1 MKFPQF
7 NNSRIKNIAFTV
19 LLLVALVILYQF
31 AAHRPAQWDMTQN
44 ASNSL
49 TESSVNV
56 LNQLHGE
63 IKLTMYVTGQ
73 DANLGDMHRITRD
86 FVALYQ
92 HYKPDISLTF
102 IDPVK
107 QPEEARKVNIHA
119 NGEMLIA
126 YDGKREHLTML
137 NEQAFTSVLLR
148 LAHTKNQMIMY
159 LDGHGERNPVG
170 IANHD
175 LGEFG
180 NRLKQNGFH
189 LNSLN
194 LALAQ
199 DVPDNASMLIIT
211 QPQIDLLPGEIDKL
225 LRYVDNGG
233 NLLWL
238 LDAEPMHGLERLA
251 EKLNLILT
259 PGIVI
264 DPAAEE
270 MNTPVTWALG
280 AGYPPHAI
288 TQNFNLITAFPFA
301 RAIAWDESTAW
312 HYSSLVE
319 AAPRGWVSRDIPQG
333 KPYFNKARDIPGP
346 VIIALA
352 MQRNINDREQR
363 LVIVGSGSFLANTY
377 SGNGGNIDL
386 GVSMTN
392 WLGNEDRLIAIQ
404 PRAVKDGAVT
414 LSKTRLTII
423 SGGFLIVVPMLLML
437 AGVVLWWRRRN

>member
-63 IKLTMYVTGQ
+63 IKLTMYATGQ

-92 HYKPDISLTF
+92 RYKPDISLTF

-119 NGEMLIA
+119 NGEMLID
-126 YDGKREHLTML
+126 YGGKREHLTML

-189 LNSLN
+189 FNSLN

-225 LRYVDNGG
+225 LRFVDKGG

-238 LDAEPMHGLERLA
+238 LDAQPMHGLERLA
-251 EKLNLILT
+251 EKLNIILT

-301 RAIAWDESTAW
+301 RAIAWDENTAW

-346 VIIALA
+346 VIVALA

-363 LVIVGSGSFLANTY
+363 IVIVGSGSFLANTY

-392 WLGNEDRLIAIQ
+392 WLGNEDRLIATQ
-404 PRAVKDGAVT
+404 PRAVKDGVVT